1 MPYIPLKTDA
11 APQSIRDFV
20 RLHVDMQLH
29 DVHTMLRMPIRDQ
42 PGMEGGCNFATVSVL
57 CSVVAGAS
65 TVFFRQGGL
74 AGRRFEEL
82 LTRFYP
88 WDVQPR
94 GGVEPD
100 VAVRAIY
107 KEYRN
112 PLAHALAVS
121 TRTVGRGADQR
132 ILVDTRGV
140 SLGVIKQALREE
152 AVMALEAPD
161 GPAPTWLTPVVTAN
175 TDGGVDIYPHSL
187 YWGTRRLLERLFR
200 EPELMQGTVEWFAPL
215 AGAAERRQ

>member
-1 MPYIPLKTDA
+1 LPVP
-11 APQSIRDFV
+11 PPSSFV
-20 RLHVDMQLH
+20 R
-29 DVHTMLRMPIRDQ
+29 
-42 PGMEGGCNFATVSVL
+42 
-57 CSVVAGAS
+57 AGW
-65 TVFFRQGGL
+65 RGP
-74 AGRRFEEL
+74 RFEEL
-82 LTRFYP
+82 LTQFYP

-140 SLGVIKQALREE
+140 PLGVIKRALTED

-161 GPAPTWLTPVVTAN
+161 GPPPAWLTPAVTAN
-175 TDGGVDIYPHSL
+175 SGGGTDIYPHSL

-200 EPELMQGTVEWFAPL
+200 EPELMRGTVEWFAPL
-215 AGAAERRQ
+215 AGGS

>member
-1 MPYIPLKTDA
+1 MSYTPLKTDA

-29 DVHTMLRMPIRDQ
+29 DVHTMLRLPIQSQ
-42 PGMEGGCNFATVSVL
+42 PGMEGGCNFASVSVL

-74 AGRRFEEL
+74 AGPRFEEL

-132 ILVDTRGV
+132 VLVDTRGLP
-140 SLGVIKQALREE
+140 LGVIKQALTEE

-161 GPAPTWLTPVVTAN
+161 GPPPMWLTPIVTAN
-175 TDGGVDIYPHSL
+175 SGGGMDIYPHSL
-187 YWGTRRLLERLFR
+187 YWGSRRLLERLFR

-215 AGAAERRQ
+215 AGGVERPL